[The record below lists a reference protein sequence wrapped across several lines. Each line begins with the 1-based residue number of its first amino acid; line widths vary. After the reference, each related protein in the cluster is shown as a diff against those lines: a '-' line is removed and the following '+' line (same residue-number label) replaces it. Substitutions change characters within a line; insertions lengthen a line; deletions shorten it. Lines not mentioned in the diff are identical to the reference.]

1 MYDAFVMK
9 EITQSTQAKQNILS
23 VLGYLREIG
32 IDIDA
37 ESTSG
42 QTVLDSAVELYFKSF
57 PELTEK
63 LICLGADSS
72 KFLSQAKNDIYD
84 KS

>member
-1 MYDAFVMK
+1 MYDAFAMK

-42 QTVLDSAVELYFKSF
+42 
-57 PELTEK
+57 
-63 LICLGADSS
+63 
-72 KFLSQAKNDIYD
+72 
-84 KS
+84 